1 MGTLV
6 QATDDPIP
14 RARDPVGVLRRDIA
28 DKRRASEH
36 LSGFSGRAPYATTGG
51 VERLGLGP

>member
-6 QATDDPIP
+6 QATDDPTSL
-14 RARDPVGVLRRDIA
+14 ARGPNGVLRRDIP
-28 DKRRASEH
+28 DKWRASAH
-36 LSGFSGRAPYATTGG
+36 HSRFPGRTPYATTGG